1 MNRLFLPRILTA
13 LGIVLVLSGL
23 HIPDARAQEFG
34 RIADLETNVAYFYHA
49 RPGEPTVQ
57 VSVWGTVPR
66 PGIYEVPDTTE
77 LDKLLTMAG
86 GVPLEPRTENQNRP
100 EVTVRLFRPRAGGQR
115 SLLFKA
121 PMDSMLAG
129 TAPRYPQLGDN
140 DILVV
145 ETETD
150 RSFTWRDGLTVGSSL
165 ISVALLIVRII
176 DIQN

>member
-1 MNRLFLPRILTA
+1 MLMATGGGAP
-13 LGIVLVLSGL
+13 VV
-23 HIPDARAQEFG
+23 HAQEFG
-34 RIADLETNVAYFYHA
+34 RIAELETNVAYFYHA

-77 LDKLLTMAG
+77 LDKLITMAG
-86 GVPLEPRTENQNRP
+86 GVPMEPRSENQNRP
-100 EVTVRLFRPRAGGQR
+100 EVTVRLFRPRGGGTR
-115 SLLFKA
+115 SLLFEA

-129 TAPRYPQLGDN
+129 TAPGYPALGDN

-150 RSFTWRDGLTVGSSL
+150 QAFTWRDGLSIGSSL
-165 ISVALLIVRII
+165 ISVALLIVRIV
-176 DIQN
+176 DIQR